1 MSILRTLIVLDV
13 KGFSKARIAIN
24 LNTENRAAVI
34 IQSMVRGVFGRAEF
48 FKIPHVRVFY
58 ENLLVRTRSCTEGE
72 GKVDEILDATISKC
86 AVEADSKSTDVSL
99 QKMKISHRESSGRG
113 RGRGRVE
120 EKGGDHNDKMEEE
133 VKEEVRGKSNDS
145 SAVRKRTNSE
155 EMHYDNNSDKKNDDG
170 CVERNRQVSEGCG
183 LETDDALDKKKLQHN
198 QDHHFNNFLKR
209 RRTLFEFEDKKFD
222 HPGYFPLGDSL
233 LLLNSY
239 VTDDSQPSIFLKWY
253 MEITFNSHPDSS
265 RSGQKVLLQV
275 INSTDIK
282 ELNRDNQRW
291 NVLDNAKIDN
301 MTIRSTVSYPFS
313 MVKISEILLTSQIRN
328 FHLCSDITVS
338 VYLVPDCGN
347 PDKIEKNVNVKN
359 IPQNNLLDTQ
369 SLHFEKNEI
378 NTSATTTTT
387 AATVIKNLSI
397 SPNGISD
404 TDSDFDSDF
413 NFNENS
419 NDNNSNFSFNKDVRS
434 CYFNPSSSTE
444 NSDID
449 KIREILEP
457 SFQGKISFQLGGM
470 EAFGGRVFI
479 VLHPN
484 IPQLRRLHQSI
495 GITSVHQYV
504 RPLHVMCTIINM
516 AMPSNQY
523 LRLARTSESYNMIS
537 GEFLE
542 PKQVRDKFKG
552 IKYDIL

>member
-13 KGFSKARIAIN
+13 KGFSKARRAIN
-24 LNTENRAAVI
+24 LNTENRAAVM

-58 ENLLVRTRSCTEGE
+58 ENLLVRTRSCTEGQ

-99 QKMKISHRESSGRG
+99 QKMKIGHRESRGRG

-120 EKGGDHNDKMEEE
+120 EVGGDHTDKMEEG
-133 VKEEVRGKSNDS
+133 VKEEAKEEVKGKSHDR
-145 SAVRKRTNSE
+145 SAVKKRTNRE
-155 EMHYDNNSDKKNDDG
+155 KMHYDKNSDNENDDG
-170 CVERNRQVSEGCG
+170 CVERNRQVREGCG

-209 RRTLFEFEDKKFD
+209 PRTLFEFDDKKFN
-222 HPGYFPLGDSL
+222 HPGNFPLGDSL
-233 LLLNSY
+233 FLMSSY

-328 FHLCSDITVS
+328 IHLCSDITVS
-338 VYLVPDCGN
+338 VYLVPDCVN
-347 PDKIEKNVNVKN
+347 PDKIEKNVNVN
-359 IPQNNLLDTQ
+359 ANVRNVSPNNVLDTQ
-369 SLHFEKNEI
+369 SLYFEKNEN
-378 NTSATTTTT
+378 NTTATTTTT
-387 AATVIKNLSI
+387 AVIKNLSI

-413 NFNENS
+413 NFNENGK
-419 NDNNSNFSFNKDVRS
+419 DVNSNFNFNKDVKS
-434 CYFNPSSSTE
+434 CYFNTSSSVE
-444 NSDID
+444 N
-449 KIREILEP
+449 
-457 SFQGKISFQLGGM
+457 
-470 EAFGGRVFI
+470 
-479 VLHPN
+479 
-484 IPQLRRLHQSI
+484 
-495 GITSVHQYV
+495 
-504 RPLHVMCTIINM
+504 
-516 AMPSNQY
+516 
-523 LRLARTSESYNMIS
+523 
-537 GEFLE
+537 
-542 PKQVRDKFKG
+542 
-552 IKYDIL
+552 